1 MSRIQTIVVGVLFSA
16 IILGA
21 STLTVILQDR
31 LEDKD
36 NALIAAEVMAETLY
50 EENDRLKNRLHDLEF
65 GKGKSKKDISN
76 YIQTHYKTV
85 GPVIANA
92 IADEIIIASDKYDV
106 PLVAIVATMERES
119 AFNPA
124 AKGKDGERGLMQVM
138 AFWKKTLEIKS
149 SYEFHKI
156 KVGIDS
162 GVFVMRHY
170 LDKTNNNMKRALLK
184 YQGGDPSYVKIVY
197 ANMGKFVMYRSFA
210 NITVQEQTIETGAS
224 QSRNITTGEI
234 TNNDPSPSSGKG
246 LYGLDIASSGVFMHT
261 VKKGDMLGEIAKWY
275 TGSMSNWKK
284 ILEVNPHIIPN
295 RMQIGSQITIPK
307 GLLITTKEFK
317 KENE

>member
-210 NITVQEQTIETGAS
+210 NITVQEQTIDEVLPAK
-224 QSRNITTGEI
+224 IV
-234 TNNDPSPSSGKG
+234 
-246 LYGLDIASSGVFMHT
+246 SSGVFMHT

>member
-210 NITVQEQTIETGAS
+210 NITVQEQTIDEVLPAK
-224 QSRNITTGEI
+224 IV
-234 TNNDPSPSSGKG
+234 
-246 LYGLDIASSGVFMHT
+246 SSGVFMHT

-284 ILEVNPHIIPN
+284 ILEVNPHIIPD

>member
-1 MSRIQTIVVGVLFSA
+1 MKKNLIFNMMLGVVCLAVAL
-16 IILGA
+16 
-21 STLTVILQDR
+21 
-31 LEDKD
+31 
-36 NALIAAEVMAETLY
+36 LIAGVYNGRTQAKLNKAEVKIDIVSEV
-50 EENDRLKNRLHDLEF
+50 NKDLESQLN
-65 GKGKSKKDISN
+65 KLEVAKTQTKDDISN
-76 YIQTHYKTV
+76 YIQTYYKTV

-92 IADEIIIASDKYDV
+92 IADEVVIASEKHEV

-124 AKGKDGERGLMQVM
+124 AKGKAGERGLMQVM
-138 AFWKKTLEIKS
+138 PLWKQTLELKS
-149 SYEFHKI
+149 VYDLHKI
-156 KVGIDS
+156 KVGINS
-162 GVFVMRHY
+162 GAYILRHY

-210 NITVQEQTIETGAS
+210 NITVQEQTIDEVLPAK
-224 QSRNITTGEI
+224 IV
-234 TNNDPSPSSGKG
+234 
-246 LYGLDIASSGVFMHT
+246 SSGVFTHT
-261 VKKGDMLGEIAKWY
+261 IKKGDMLGEIAKWY

-284 ILEVNPHIIPN
+284 ILEVNPHIIPD

-307 GLLITTKEFK
+307 GLLTTTKEFK